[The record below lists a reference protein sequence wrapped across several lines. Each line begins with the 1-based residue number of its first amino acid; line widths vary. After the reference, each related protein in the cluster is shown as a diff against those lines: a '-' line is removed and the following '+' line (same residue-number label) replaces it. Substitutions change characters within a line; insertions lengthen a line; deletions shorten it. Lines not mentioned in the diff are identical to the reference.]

1 MSPGIKNPFKKDLLR
16 RQFDSCV
23 LCYFTRHKDLFREDG
38 TRHTGNGVAN
48 QFWWGFD
55 GARKPEQWDGSRDTP
70 AYASY
75 RAGEAIAAYEAALA
89 AKDADIARLREE
101 NEKLAS
107 FAKSFNFTCAAS
119 FYNDCYLN
127 INEPNSAGFRLGNG
141 SQFSKFIAALE
152 ERRRAALAGGSDAS

>member
-23 LCYFTRHKDLFREDG
+23 LCYFTRHKDLFRDG

-75 RAGEAIAAYEAALA
+75 RAGEAIAAYEAAIA
-89 AKDADIARLREE
+89 AKDAELARALEALKELVSACTRYDEDEE
-101 NEKLAS
+101 RSVLLTSNYCR
-107 FAKSFNFTCAAS
+107 AKDRA
-119 FYNDCYLN
+119 
-127 INEPNSAGFRLGNG
+127 
-141 SQFSKFIAALE
+141 AAL
-152 ERRRAALAGGSDAS
+152 LAGGSDAS

>member
-89 AKDADIARLREE
+89 AKDAEIERLR
-101 NEKLAS
+101 LALKE
-107 FAKSFNFTCAAS
+107 AREMVAHWGAYAS
-119 FYNDCYLN
+119 EYFQDKHDL
-127 INEPNSAGFRLGNG
+127 PGDLGELD
-141 SQFSKFIAALE
+141 AV
-152 ERRRAALAGGSDAS
+152 LAGDPDA